1 MASLTKVLVVDDD
14 KPTREL
20 ITEVLE
26 DEGYLV
32 RAADNAV
39 QALAAIEAEHL
50 DIILV
55 DLHMPGIDGVDLF
68 RLLDERVLATM
79 PIILMTADN
88 KAMQE
93 LITQGVKFILFKPFN
108 LDTLLNCVAEALR
121 APHETQEQGVPVP
134 ATRDLATVPEDVHI
148 CT

>member
-1 MASLTKVLVVDDD
+1 MAPLTKVLVVDDD
-14 KPTREL
+14 QPTRAL
-20 ITEVLE
+20 IVEVLE

-50 DIILV
+50 DIILI
-55 DLHMPGIDGVDLF
+55 DLHMPGIDGVGLF

-88 KAMQE
+88 KALQE

-108 LDTLLNCVAEALR
+108 LDTLLNCVAEALH
-121 APHETQEQGVPVP
+121 ATHETQEQGVPVP
-134 ATRDLATVPEDVHI
+134 ATCDLATVPEDVHI

>member
-1 MASLTKVLVVDDD
+1 MAPLTKVLVVDDD
-14 KPTREL
+14 QPTREL

-93 LITQGVKFILFKPFN
+93 LITQGV
-108 LDTLLNCVAEALR
+108 
-121 APHETQEQGVPVP
+121 
-134 ATRDLATVPEDVHI
+134 
-148 CT
+148 